1 MGKKV
6 QKIDFSYD
14 RLGRM
19 ADKYYNEGNYIS
31 ALRFAYKQY
40 SEYGGDGDVYTRL
53 ADIYENMG
61 LHSSAVNYWYKFL
74 DDCEVDD
81 LPDIYEGLAV
91 NYLNMGN
98 ESQSAYYYNQLI
110 SVDDTLPEETKYEIA
125 ETFSSK
131 KKDRFRFVYP
141 PEKADYSKEL
151 ERGSI
156 ALKNGDPDRAIELLG
171 KVAKGSKEYHRA
183 KEMEAI
189 AYLLSE
195 RAKTAE
201 KICLDILADNP
212 NSVQALSTLAAA
224 YLEQDRIE
232 ESRALAVKLAAEK
245 QESSDEIY
253 KVATVCCENGLHE
266 EAYLKFLELENEM
279 PYDGRMLYFRA
290 VAAVKSGRIKEAIAD
305 FDRLCTIYPD
315 AFVAAYYLDALREWK
330 ESEPLPE
337 LTYFYRVPMEERERR
352 GQVLAQIAK
361 MSKEEAELFGEIAQ
375 NEGFFRWCFDEMD
388 GADQELQYSALAIAV
403 HASAMGFI
411 REALLDSEV
420 SDVLKI
426 ETLRMLLERNEPASV
441 GAVLCNIYRKL
452 HLLKIDIGRK
462 KRRVFIEGYAYIASK
477 FIVIS
482 DGYARKIKNTAE
494 KLYRAVETNE
504 QFDLLQNGD
513 DIACAI
519 YLLSGLK
526 ELGKDVE
533 QVSAVFE
540 ANAAKVRVL
549 LTSCASLEYAEN
561 RDKREEKGYE
571 TH

>member
-1 MGKKV
+1 MAKKV

-19 ADKYYNEGNYIS
+19 ADQYYNEGKYIA

-40 SEYGGDGDVYTRL
+40 DEYGGDGDVYTRL

-61 LHSSAVNYWYKFL
+61 LHSSAVNCWYKFL
-74 DDCEVDD
+74 DDCEVED

-98 ESQSAYYYNQLI
+98 DSQSAYYYNQLI
-110 SVDDTLPEETKYEIA
+110 NVDDTLPEETKYEIA

-151 ERGSI
+151 EMGSI
-156 ALKNGDPDRAIELLG
+156 VLKHGDPDQAIEILD
-171 KVAKGSKEYHRA
+171 KVAKGSKEYYRA
-183 KEMEAI
+183 KEMQAI

-201 KICLDILADNP
+201 NICLDVLEDRP
-212 NSVQALSTLAAA
+212 DSVQAMSTLAAA
-224 YLEQDRIE
+224 YLEQDRLG
-232 ESRALAVKLAAEK
+232 ESRALAEKLAAEK
-245 QESSDEIY
+245 QENSEEIY

-266 EAYLKFLELENEM
+266 EAYRKFLELENEM

-290 VAAVKSGRIKEAIAD
+290 VAAAKSGRVKEAIAD

-315 AFVAAYYLDALREWK
+315 AFVAEYYLDLLREWK
-330 ESEPLPE
+330 EGEPIPE
-337 LTYFYRVPMEERERR
+337 LSYFYRVPLEERERR
-352 GQVLAQIAK
+352 RQVLAQIAK
-361 MSKEEAELFGEIAQ
+361 MPKEEAELFGDIAQ
-375 NEGFFRWCFDEMD
+375 NEGLFRWCFDEMD
-388 GADQELQYSALAIAV
+388 GSDHDLQYRALAIAV
-403 HASAMGFI
+403 HASALRFI

-426 ETLRMLLERNEPASV
+426 ETLRMLLERNEPASF
-441 GAVLCNIYRKL
+441 GLVLCNIYRKI

-462 KRRVFIEGYAYIASK
+462 KRKKFIDGYARIASK
-477 FIVIS
+477 FIAIS
-482 DGYARKIKNTAE
+482 DGYAKKIKNSAE
-494 KLYRAVETNE
+494 KLYRAVEKNE
-504 QFDLLQNGD
+504 QFDLLDNGD

-519 YLLSGLK
+519 YLLSGLR
-526 ELGKDVE
+526 ELGKDVD
-533 QVSAVFE
+533 QISAVFE

-549 LTSCASLEYAEN
+549 LASCASFEYTEK
-561 RDKREEKGYE
+561 RDTREEKGYE